1 MRRAAANVVVPL
13 IVVCL
18 FAACSSAPASVESPT
33 LLPAATATLAPTPTL
48 TPAALPTATPTVSE
62 IPPTPPPTPTLTP
75 TAAISPTPTHSP
87 SDAYASAYAESM
99 ERGDT
104 EEWARVYATAYD
116 FSIQRL
122 YGEEGSRLYASAYAY
137 AAAWLDYSD
146 AQADGYAKIYVM
158 ASGWT
163 AWGDVYAQV
172 EAYSFGRG
180 IGRTPDQRG
189 DEEVYAD
196 AYAYAVKHGYS
207 EADANAYASTYV
219 EHNNCEC
226 VVAEWAHEY
235 AAAYVRAYRLREAD
249 IDSEYAFMYME
260 GVMHGVVTSAALD
273 DMGFA
278 FGDIHVD
285 AMLAAEERGYAT
297 PVAVAYADTYAEA
310 VIWGMRSP
318 GQAHD
323 MAEAYAIAYS
333 DELERTGN
341 PALAAAYAQE
351 RGLGYLPEAK
361 RAAARIYVDAYAS
374 ALEEGTDW
382 EEVSDDALFYAN
394 AYADAVGRGFSAERA
409 RDDANT
415 YATARKAALNRE
427 KPGSWAIPYA
437 EGYVRGVNWPEES
450 GFERSVAFARAY
462 AEGYADGYSGAL
474 ARQE

>member
-1 MRRAAANVVVPL
+1 M
-13 IVVCL
+13 I
-18 FAACSSAPASVESPT
+18 
-33 LLPAATATLAPTPTL
+33 
-48 TPAALPTATPTVSE
+48 VSE
-62 IPPTPPPTPTLTP
+62 LP
-75 TAAISPTPTHSP
+75 
-87 SDAYASAYAESM
+87 Y
-99 ERGDT
+99 
-104 EEWARVYATAYD
+104 
-116 FSIQRL
+116 Q
-122 YGEEGSRLYASAYAY
+122 
-137 AAAWLDYSD
+137 
-146 AQADGYAKIYVM
+146 
-158 ASGWT
+158 T
-163 AWGDVYAQV
+163 AWRDVYAQV
-172 EAYSFGRG
+172 EAYSVGRAF
-180 IGRTPDQRG
+180 GRTPDQRG
-189 DEEVYAD
+189 DEEVFAD

-207 EADANAYASTYV
+207 ETDANAYAARYV
-219 EHNNCEC
+219 HHNNCEC

-235 AAAYVRAYRLREAD
+235 AAAYVRASYRLREAD

-323 MAEAYAIAYS
+323 LAEAYAIAYS

-394 AYADAVGRGFSAERA
+394 AYA
-409 RDDANT
+409 
-415 YATARKAALNRE
+415 TARKAALNRE

-450 GFERSVAFARAY
+450 GFERSVAFACTY